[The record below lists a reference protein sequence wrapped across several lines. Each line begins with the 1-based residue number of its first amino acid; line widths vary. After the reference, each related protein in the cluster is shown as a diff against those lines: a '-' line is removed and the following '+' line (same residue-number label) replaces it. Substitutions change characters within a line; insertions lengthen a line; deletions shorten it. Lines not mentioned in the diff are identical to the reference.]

1 MQKVVQKT
9 VDIGNKQLHLETGRI
24 AKQAD
29 GSVVARLGDTMVL
42 ATVCA
47 SKEPLEGKDFLP
59 LSVEYREKYYAAG
72 KIPGG
77 FFKREARPAEKEILS
92 ARIIDRPLRPLFPEG
107 FNHEVQI
114 ICTVISSDSE
124 NDSDVLGVNA
134 AAGAL
139 LISGIPFT
147 SAVGCVRVAKIDD
160 QLVINPTF
168 SQVESSTLDIIVAG
182 TKDNIVMV
190 EGGGWECSEEEM
202 HEAIMTG
209 HESIKKITQALEA
222 MQAEAG
228 KEKMDFSPPEI
239 DAALVERVK
248 KRVGE
253 PINRIGEPIGRINT
267 IKEKES
273 RYSELDKLVKEVC
286 EELAEEYPEQELIIQ
301 KIIHEVE
308 QADMRKRLLEEG
320 FRIDGRKYEEIRP
333 ITCEAGILPRTHGSA
348 LFTRGETQAL
358 VAVTLGTK
366 LDEQKIDGLQGE
378 SYKTYMLHYNFPPYS
393 VGEVKRIGSTSRR
406 EVGHGHL
413 AERSLAPV
421 LPVEQEFPYTIRI
434 VSEILESNGSSSMAS
449 VCGGSLSL
457 MDAGVPIKSPV
468 AGIAMGLIKEDDKVA
483 ILSDILGTEDHLG
496 DMDFKVTGTR
506 QGISGL
512 QMDIKIGGITPE
524 ILKQALAQAHKGR
537 MHILDIM
544 DKTIAEPKKDISR
557 YAPRLLFMKIPVNR
571 IGDIIGPGGK
581 NIRALQ
587 DETGATINIEDDG
600 SLTIASSDPDGAQK
614 AKERI
619 ALMTE
624 EPELNKIYKATIKN
638 IQPFGAFAEF
648 LPGREGLIHIS
659 ELEDRRVNRV
669 EDVVSMGETI
679 HVKLIG
685 FEREGKVR
693 LSKAAADRE
702 LKERP
707 GSKQDAN

>member
-1 MQKVVQKT
+1 MLKIIQKIIEI
-9 VDIGNKQLHLETGRI
+9 DNKKLILETGKM
-24 AKQAD
+24 AKQAQ
-29 GSVVARLGDTMVL
+29 GAILARLGDTMVL

-59 LSVEYREKYYAAG
+59 LSVEYREKFYAAG

-77 FFKREARPAEKEILS
+77 FFKRESRPAEKEILS
-92 ARIIDRPLRPLFPEG
+92 ARIVDRPFRPLFPQG
-107 FNHEVQI
+107 YHHEVQI
-114 ICTVISSDSE
+114 ICTVICSDSE
-124 NDSDVLGVNA
+124 NDADILAVNA
-134 AAGAL
+134 AGAAL
-139 LISGIPFT
+139 LISEIPLT
-147 SAVGCVRVAKIDD
+147 QPLGCVRVASVKG

-168 SQVESSTLDIIVAG
+168 AEVETSDLDIIVAA
-182 TKDNIVMV
+182 TRENIVMV
-190 EGGGWECSEEEM
+190 EGGGCECSEEEM
-202 HEAIMTG
+202 HRAILAG
-209 HESIKKITQALEA
+209 HEAIKKIVTA
-222 MQAEAG
+222 MEELQAEAG
-228 KEKMDFSPPEI
+228 KPKLPFTPPVI
-239 DAALVERVK
+239 DPVLIERVG
-248 KRVGE
+248 KRASGE
-253 PINRIGEPIGRINT
+253 LSRING
-267 IKEKES
+267 IKQKET
-273 RYSELDKLVKEVC
+273 RYRSLDELHAAVC
-286 EELAEEYPEQELIIQ
+286 AELAAEFPEQEGTIKKVL
-301 KIIHEVE
+301 HDLE
-308 QADMRKRLLEEG
+308 QQDMRKRILDQGL
-320 FRIDGRKYEEIRP
+320 RIDGRRCDEIRP
-333 ITCEAGILPRTHGSA
+333 ITCEAGLLPRCHGSA

-358 VAVTLGTK
+358 VVTTLGTK

-378 SYKTYMLHYNFPPYS
+378 SYKTYMLHYNFPPFS
-393 VGEVKRIGSTSRR
+393 VGEVKPMRSTSRR

-434 VSEILESNGSSSMAS
+434 VSDILESNGSSSMAS

-468 AGIAMGLIKEDDKVA
+468 AGMAMGLIKEEDRVV

-506 QGISGL
+506 QGINGL

-524 ILKQALAQAHKGR
+524 ILRDALAQARQGR
-537 MHILDIM
+537 LYILDIM
-544 DKTIAEPKKDISR
+544 DKTLSAPRKDISQ
-557 YAPRLLFMKIPVNR
+557 YAPRLLFVKVPVNR

-587 DETGATINIEDDG
+587 EETGTTINIEDDG
-600 SLTIASSDPDGAQK
+600 SLTIASSDPVGANK
-614 AKERI
+614 AKARI
-619 ALMTE
+619 EAMIE

-659 ELEDRRVNRV
+659 EMAGKRINRV
-669 EDVVSMGETI
+669 EDVVSIGDVI

-693 LSKAAADRE
+693 LSKIAAERE
-702 LKERP
+702 MNP
-707 GSKQDAN
+707 AAPPAPAPQAPQA